1 MIRDRLRRL
10 VGLAG
15 LGVRRVVGRST
26 GPGGRRTIAGVVGT
40 AVAVALL
47 VSVTGVGVALAADAT
62 VLGSDVDYWIVP
74 ESGESSVLVASDTP
88 ELGSVHDATARI
100 DDGAD
105 YATPVLTRPIRM
117 EAGNAQEYV
126 LVVGVIGAPDA
137 SNVAGASPQALT
149 PGDPHYAN
157 GSYDGPWTG
166 DLVATE
172 GAARVLDVDENDAV
186 TPTGSNRS
194 FTVVNVDRSSGSP
207 TVDLPIVLVHLSELQ
222 VLVGADEHDSAN
234 QFLVATNDRGVRSE
248 LAGLYDGAT
257 VETRSSLLAQET
269 VDEGLPLAL
278 AIAGLLAALIVGVLF
293 VSVTIG
299 LEVLDQGPEL
309 STMQAMGIGRRSR
322 LLVIGV
328 QTLATAAVG
337 GLLGVAL
344 GWLVVFGID
353 RGIASAVGIPG
364 AAMFHPLLI
373 PYGIGI
379 ALVVGLLA
387 LPPVLW
393 LVERASSGSR
403 VI

>member
-1 MIRDRLRRL
+1 MIRDRFRRL

-62 VLGSDVDYWIVP
+62 VLGSNVDYWVVP
-74 ESGESSVLVASDTP
+74 ESGEGSVLVASDSP
-88 ELGSVHDATARI
+88 ELGSVHDATTRI
-100 DDGAD
+100 DDGVE
-105 YATPVLTRPIRM
+105 YATPVLTRPIRLQ
-117 EAGNAQEYV
+117 AGDTREYV
-126 LVVGVIGAPDA
+126 LAVGVIGSPDA
-137 SNVAGASPQALT
+137 TRVAGASPQALA

-157 GSYDGPWTG
+157 GSYDGRWTG

-172 GAARVLDVDENDAV
+172 GAARVLQVGANETV

-194 FTVVNVDRSSGSP
+194 FTVVDVDRSSGSP

-234 QFLVATNDRGVRSE
+234 QLLVATNDRGVRSE
-248 LAGLYDGAT
+248 LAGLYDGVT
-257 VETRSSLLAQET
+257 VESRSSMLAQET

-309 STMQAMGIGRRSR
+309 ATMQAMGIGRRSR
-322 LLVIGV
+322 LLLVGV
-328 QTLATAAVG
+328 QTLATAVIG

-344 GWLVVFGID
+344 GWLVVVGID
-353 RGIASAVGIPG
+353 RGIASAVGLPG
-364 AAMFHPLLI
+364 AAVFHPLLI
-373 PYGIGI
+373 PYGVGV
-379 ALVVGLLA
+379 AFVVGLLA

-393 LVERASSGSR
+393 LVERARGGSR